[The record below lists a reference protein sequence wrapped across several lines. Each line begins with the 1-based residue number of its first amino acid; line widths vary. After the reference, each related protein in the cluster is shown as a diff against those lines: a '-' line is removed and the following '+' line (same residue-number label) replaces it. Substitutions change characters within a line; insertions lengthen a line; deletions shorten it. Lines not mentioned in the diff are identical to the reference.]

1 MINSLETRRIGTHEL
16 QLPTFMATLPQN
28 VIDNFSSYECK
39 IISCGIDPNDGGLYM
54 VTPEPQVKVLCPNGN
69 MVPVDAFPSH
79 DGELIAVSFQSIEGY
94 YGIKSDLALSVAKS
108 CVSSAGLFIGDTYM
122 CNLELTDVQVATEP
136 NEADVK

>member
-1 MINSLETRRIGTHEL
+1 
-16 QLPTFMATLPQN
+16 
-28 VIDNFSSYECK
+28 
-39 IISCGIDPNDGGLYM
+39 M
-54 VTPEPQVKVLCPNGN
+54 VTPEPQVNVLHPNGS
-69 MVPVDAFPSH
+69 MVPIDAFPSH
-79 DGELIAVSFQSIEGY
+79 DGELMAVSFQSTEGY